1 MLCNSPPSSGAFALA
16 PRAGVV
22 LSTAFAFACAGWVD
36 DAADLPLLYSFYY
49 MIAGGATEFQLVAA
63 TPATSYA
70 GARLPRGGGNQ
81 SRVVGVAYPAD
92 QVRENVPSLSAE
104 RSLS

>member
-1 MLCNSPPSSGAFALA
+1 MRFFGY
-16 PRAGVV
+16 
-22 LSTAFAFACAGWVD
+22 ACSGWVD

-49 MIAGGATEFQLVAA
+49 TIAGGATEFQLVAA